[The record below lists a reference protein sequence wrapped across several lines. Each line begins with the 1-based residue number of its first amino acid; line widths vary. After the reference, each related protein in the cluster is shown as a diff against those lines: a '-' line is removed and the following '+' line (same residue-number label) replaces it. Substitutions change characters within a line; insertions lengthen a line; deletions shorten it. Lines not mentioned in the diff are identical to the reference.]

1 LAVRREALAVLQR
14 HPMAT
19 VAPAVFLGAL
29 TETPYLF
36 PDSRSVIQ
44 DVLAFLTE
52 SFAFYL

>member
-1 LAVRREALAVLQR
+1 VRREALAVLQR